1 MSHRLAV
8 RRTALP
14 LLAGVLVASGLR
26 PGLAQRGGSVPQ
38 DTVVVARLAEKL
50 STRDARSGQRFEA
63 TLSPKDRSG
72 LPEGTRFEG
81 VLTEVRRPT
90 SSEPGVLDMEFR
102 RVLLPDQKAVAV
114 RGVLASLGEEDT
126 RRTSE
131 GRYVSRKAGSKVSTK
146 WIGYGAAGGAVLG
159 TLLGGGV
166 LKGALLGGLGG
177 AVFGYL
183 NKEKAGGYKDVDLA
197 QNTEFGI
204 RLDQRLLFDDSPR
217 YRYASNADGAGR
229 DARAPRDARDARDR
243 GSVRAGDE
251 PGRVGDRRGVGA
263 EVRLDDRVVPFR
275 DAQPMTINGE
285 LFVPLA
291 PIARAANLR
300 FDQREGDDTFTLT
313 TPRGALRCT
322 AGDTQVTSR
331 GGSPIS
337 LSTAPLSIDDEIYVS
352 TEFLSRVTDFR
363 VNWNRTTRRLTLE
376 TYQ

>member
-1 MSHRLAV
+1 MSHGFTVGRA
-8 RRTALP
+8 ALP
-14 LLAGVLVASGLR
+14 LLAGVLVVSGLR

-126 RRTSE
+126 RRTSD

-159 TLLGGGV
+159 TVLGGGV

-177 AVFGYL
+177 AVYGYL
-183 NKEKAGGYKDVDLA
+183 NREKAGGYKDVDLA

-204 RLDQRLLFDDSPR
+204 RLDQRLIFDDSPR
-217 YRYASNADGAGR
+217 YRYASDAAGAGR
-229 DARAPRDARDARDR
+229 DARDTRDARDR
-243 GSVRAGDE
+243 GGIRAGDE
-251 PGRVGDRRGVGA
+251 PGRVGDRRGAGA
-263 EVRLDDRVVPFR
+263 EVRLDDRVVTFR

-300 FDQREGDDTFTLT
+300 FDQRDGDDSFTLT

-363 VNWNRTTRRLTLE
+363 VNWSRTTRRLTLE